1 VAIRTILGL
10 DRSHPLS
17 YNLINYP
24 RIEVKMTKQSVE
36 QYAGILKDLAH
47 TMMSVARES
56 VGLIKRSD
64 QKQALKLQQKQEWE
78 IYLEF
83 LRMVFNLVDRL
94 SGFYIPIQV
103 QGEFMDSLEDSVAQQ
118 LKAVLA
124 PSLSSSE
131 IDDMEVVLSVGQT
144 VSESRKIYERFKFVV
159 TDQTK
164 ERDQYFQFFSERV
177 AAKAGAPGKKE
188 ITSAAFL
195 CGSAVVPALTS
206 LFEDATKPK
215 GEAAT
220 TPPSGLADESS
231 GASGSVVQ
239 EESAS
244 MQASGQEE
252 AGKNLIKLISVV
264 SRTQGEEVES
274 WWGLHPQFRR
284 DLPPAEA
291 KELAK
296 HMNRVTRI
304 VGERFAIVASLAQSG
319 TQQNQPNQPVGNA

>member
-1 VAIRTILGL
+1 MAQQSTE
-10 DRSHPLS
+10 
-17 YNLINYP
+17 NYDG
-24 RIEVKMTKQSVE
+24 V
-36 QYAGILKDLAH
+36 LKDLAH

-56 VGLIKRSD
+56 VSLIKRSD
-64 QKQALKLQQKQEWE
+64 QKQAMKLQRKQEWD

-83 LRMVFNLVDRL
+83 LRMLFNLVDRL
-94 SGFYIPIQV
+94 SGFYIPIQS
-103 QGEFMDSLEDSVAQQ
+103 QREFMNSLEDSVAHQ
-118 LKAVLA
+118 LKTVLA

-131 IDDMEVVLSVGQT
+131 VDDMEVTLSVGQA
-144 VSESRKIYERFKFVV
+144 VSESRKTYEQFKFVV
-159 TDQTK
+159 TDQSK
-164 ERDQYFQFFSERV
+164 ERDQYFQFFAERF
-177 AAKAGAPGKKE
+177 ASKAGAPGKQE

-195 CGSAVVPALTS
+195 CGSAVVPALKS

-215 GEAAT
+215 VETATSAPAVSGEKAVS
-220 TPPSGLADESS
+220 PGSS
-231 GASGSVVQ
+231 TQEGSPGAQ
-239 EESAS
+239 EA
-244 MQASGQEE
+244 

-284 DLPPAEA
+284 DLPPDEA

-319 TQQNQPNQPVGNA
+319 TDQNQPVGNA